1 MAILL
6 ISRCSKLFP
15 NDVLLPTS
23 WQFDV
28 VVMYDVTVGYYDAA
42 PEVRYF
48 THVFGFESFLV

>member
-1 MAILL
+1 MLN
-6 ISRCSKLFP
+6 SKTSKLFP

-28 VVMYDVTVGYYDAA
+28 VVMYDVTVGCYDAA

-48 THVFGFESFLV
+48 THVFGFESFVV